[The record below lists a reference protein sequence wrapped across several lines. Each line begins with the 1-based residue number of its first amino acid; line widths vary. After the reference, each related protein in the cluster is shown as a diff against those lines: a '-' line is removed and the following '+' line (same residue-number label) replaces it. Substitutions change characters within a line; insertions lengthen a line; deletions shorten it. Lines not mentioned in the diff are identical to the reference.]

1 MNSERSEALT
11 QNEVTQHEVSSQIER
26 ETSAEMPLDRRRFL
40 TLGAA
45 GMTAL
50 GAGALLNPS
59 LAHASQPLDGPSKGS
74 TPLMIK
80 AIDMPDKLKNT
91 EVAGITMKTHTAHYT
106 LYKGYIAKVNDI
118 RTKLAALGVPDPAKA
133 NQTQSDIRGL
143 KVDYTFALGGV
154 KNHELYFNNLGGKG
168 GEPNG
173 AIGDMIKSAFGSFE
187 DWKADLKA
195 TGIAARGWVWLAHDY
210 TDGSLFNYIG
220 DSQNTYPVWNAT
232 PLLGLDVYEHAYFL
246 DFGTKR
252 ADYIEAFFKVIDWD
266 AVNANLRTAVA
277 IAAAAK
283 TVR

>member
-1 MNSERSEALT
+1 MNSETNNELN
-11 QNEVTQHEVSSQIER
+11 QNQLSDQNNE

-45 GMTAL
+45 GLSAF
-50 GAGALLNPS
+50 GASALLNPTA
-59 LAHASQPLDGPSKGS
+59 AHAAMPLDGPSKGS

-80 AIDMPDKLKNT
+80 AIDLPDKLKNT
-91 EVAGITMKTHTAHYT
+91 EAAGISMKTHTAHYT

-168 GEPNG
+168 GEPTG
-173 AIGDMIKSAFGSFE
+173 PIADMIKTAFGSFE

-232 PLLGLDVYEHAYFL
+232 QLLGLDVYEHAYFL

-252 ADYIEAFFKVIDWD
+252 ADYIEAFFKVIDWIGR
-266 AVNANLRTAVA
+266 AHV
-277 IAAAAK
+277 
-283 TVR
+283 